1 MNEGVLMQ
9 NIQVKDIRIGEG
21 NPLVLIAGPCV
32 IETEDVVLR
41 TAEKI
46 KSITEKLAIPFIFK
60 SSYLKDN
67 RSSAS
72 SYQGPGLQEGLK
84 VLQKVKEQLDLPV
97 LSDIHSAHDASA
109 CAGVLDVMQIPAFLS
124 MQTSLLQA
132 VAATGK
138 VVNIKKGQFLAGN
151 DLTASINKVKDA
163 GNSNIIL
170 TERGSMFGYGN
181 LVVDMRSL
189 KIMRDLG
196 YPVIMDSTHAI
207 KKYGVRSRDK
217 EGWQKEFI
225 FGLSRA
231 AVAAGVD
238 GFFIETHPNCDE
250 ALCDADSMLP
260 LDRLE
265 DLLGQLKVIDEIVKP
280 ALQADN
286 EGLY

>member
-1 MNEGVLMQ
+1 MQ
-9 NIQVKDIRIGEG
+9 VIKVNGIHIGEG

-32 IETEDVVLR
+32 IETEDVVLE
-41 TAEKI
+41 TAEKV
-46 KSITEKLAIPFIFK
+46 KKITEKLSIPYIFK

-67 RSSAS
+67 RSSAT
-72 SYQGPGLQEGLK
+72 SYQGPGLDKGLK
-84 VLQKVKEQLDLPV
+84 ILQKVKEQLELPI
-97 LSDIHSAHDASA
+97 LSDIHNANDADA
-109 CAGVLDVMQIPAFLS
+109 CAEVLDIIQIPAFLS

-132 VAATGK
+132 VASTGR
-138 VVNIKKGQFLAGN
+138 VVNIKKGQFLSGGDLKASVNKIKETGN
-151 DLTASINKVKDA
+151 N
-163 GNSNIIL
+163 NIIL

-207 KKYGVRSRDK
+207 KKYGVRSMDK
-217 EGWQKEFI
+217 DGWQKEFI

-238 GFFIETHPNCDE
+238 GFFIETHPDCDK

-265 DLLGQLKVIDEIVKP
+265 DLLGQLKAIDELVKP
-280 ALQADN
+280 SLKYDN

>member
-1 MNEGVLMQ
+1 MQ
-9 NIQVKDIRIGEG
+9 IVKVKNVQIGEG

-32 IETEDVVLR
+32 IETEDIVLK
-41 TAEKI
+41 TAEKA
-46 KSITEKLAIPFIFK
+46 KEITEKLGIPYIFK

-72 SYQGPGLQEGLK
+72 SYQGPGLEKGLK
-84 VLQKVKEQLDLPV
+84 ILQKVKEQFDLPI
-97 LSDIHSAHDASA
+97 LSDIHSANDAQA
-109 CAGVLDVMQIPAFLS
+109 CAEVLDIIQIPAFLS

-138 VVNIKKGQFLAGN
+138 VVNIKKGQFLAGG

-163 GNSNIIL
+163 GSNNILL

-181 LVVDMRSL
+181 LVVDMRGL

-207 KKYGVRSRDK
+207 KKYGVRNMDK
-217 EGWQKEFI
+217 DGWQKEFI

-238 GFFIETHPNCDE
+238 GFFIETHPDCDS

-260 LDRLE
+260 IDRLE
-265 DLLGQLKVIDEIVKP
+265 DLMSQLKTIDELVKP
-280 ALQADN
+280 SLKNDN

>member
-1 MNEGVLMQ
+1 MHV
-9 NIQVKDIRIGEG
+9 VKLNNIRIGQG

-32 IETEDVVLR
+32 IETEDIVLK
-41 TAEKI
+41 TAEQAK
-46 KSITEKLAIPFIFK
+46 KITEKLGIPYIFK

-72 SYQGPGLQEGLK
+72 SYQGPGLLEGLK
-84 VLQKVKEQLDLPV
+84 ILQKVKEQFDLPI
-97 LSDIHSAHDASA
+97 LSDIHNANDAEA
-109 CAGVLDVMQIPAFLS
+109 CAEVLDIIQIPAFLS

-151 DLTASINKVKDA
+151 DLQASINKVKDA
-163 GNSNIIL
+163 GSNNIIL

-207 KKYGVRSRDK
+207 KKYGVRSMDK

-238 GFFIETHPNCDE
+238 GFFIETHPDCDS

-265 DLLGQLKVIDEIVKP
+265 DLMQQLKTIDELIKP
-280 ALQADN
+280 SLAHDN
-286 EGLY
+286 EDL

>member
-1 MNEGVLMQ
+1 MQ
-9 NIQVKDIRIGEG
+9 KVTIGKLEIGAG
-21 NPLVLIAGPCV
+21 NPLILIAGPCV
-32 IETEDVVLR
+32 IESEKVVMN
-41 TAEKI
+41 TAERIMKI
-46 KSITEKLAIPFIFK
+46 TDKLGIPFIFK

-72 SYQGPGLQEGLK
+72 SYKGPGLKKGLEILK
-84 VLQKVKEQLDLPV
+84 KVKDSFGLPL
-97 LSDIHSAHDASA
+97 LSDIHGVEQAEA
-109 CAGVLDVMQIPAFLS
+109 CAEVLDVIQIPAFLS

-132 VAATGK
+132 VAKTGK
-138 VVNIKKGQFLAGN
+138 VVNIKKGQFLAAN
-151 DLTASINKVKDA
+151 DLSASINKVRET
-163 GNSNIIL
+163 GNKNILL

-181 LVVDMRSL
+181 LVVDMRGL
-189 KIMRDLG
+189 KVMRELG
-196 YPVIMDSTHAI
+196 YPVIMDSTHAL
-207 KKYGVRSRDK
+207 KKYGVRSMDK
-217 EGWQKEFI
+217 STWSKDFI

-265 DLLGQLKVIDEIVKP
+265 DLMQQLKEIDNLVK
-280 ALQADN
+280 ANLSRDN

>member
-1 MNEGVLMQ
+1 MRTIKVG
-9 NIQVKDIRIGEG
+9 NIKIGNA
-21 NPLVLIAGPCV
+21 NPLILIAGPCV
-32 IETEDVVLR
+32 IESEEIVMK
-41 TAEKI
+41 TAEQAKE
-46 KSITEKLAIPFIFK
+46 ITTKLGIPYIFK

-72 SYQGPGLQEGLK
+72 SYQGPGIDEGLRI
-84 VLQKVKEQLDLPV
+84 LQKVKETFDIPI
-97 LSDIHSAHDASA
+97 LSDIHNSEDAKT
-109 CAGVLDVMQIPAFLS
+109 CADVLDIMQIPAFLS

-132 VAATGK
+132 AAKTGK

-151 DLTASINKVKDA
+151 DLSASINKVQDA
-163 GNSNIIL
+163 GSEEILL

-189 KIMRDLG
+189 KVMRDLG
-196 YPVIMDSTHAI
+196 YPVIMDSTHAL
-207 KKYGVRSRDK
+207 KKYGVRSLDK
-217 EGWQKEFI
+217 STWSKDFI

-238 GFFIETHPNCDE
+238 GLFIETHPDCSS

-265 DLLGQLKVIDEIVKP
+265 DLMFQLKKIDEMVKP
-280 ALQADN
+280 NLIRDD

>member
-1 MNEGVLMQ
+1 MRTIKVG
-9 NIQVKDIRIGEG
+9 NIKIGNA
-21 NPLVLIAGPCV
+21 NPLILIAGPCV
-32 IETEDVVLR
+32 IESEEIVMK
-41 TAEKI
+41 TAERAKE
-46 KSITEKLAIPFIFK
+46 ITTKLNIPYIFK

-72 SYQGPGLQEGLK
+72 SYQGPGIDEGLRI
-84 VLQKVKEQLDLPV
+84 LQKVKETFDIPI
-97 LSDIHSAHDASA
+97 LSDIHNSEDAKT
-109 CAGVLDVMQIPAFLS
+109 CADVLDIMQIPAFLS

-132 VAATGK
+132 AAKTGK

-151 DLTASINKVKDA
+151 DLSASINKVQDA
-163 GNSNIIL
+163 GSEEILL

-189 KIMRDLG
+189 KVMRDLG
-196 YPVIMDSTHAI
+196 YPVIMDSTHAL
-207 KKYGVRSRDK
+207 KKYGVRSLDK
-217 EGWQKEFI
+217 STWSKDFI

-238 GFFIETHPNCDE
+238 GLFIETHPDCSS

-265 DLLGQLKVIDEIVKP
+265 DLMFQLKKIDEMVKP
-280 ALQADN
+280 NLIRDD

>member
-1 MNEGVLMQ
+1 MRTIKVG
-9 NIQVKDIRIGEG
+9 NIKIGNA
-21 NPLVLIAGPCV
+21 NPLILIAGPCV
-32 IETEDVVLR
+32 IESEEIVMK
-41 TAEKI
+41 TAERAKE
-46 KSITEKLAIPFIFK
+46 ITTKLNIPYIFK

-72 SYQGPGLQEGLK
+72 SYQGPGIDEGLRI
-84 VLQKVKEQLDLPV
+84 LQKVKETFDIPI
-97 LSDIHSAHDASA
+97 LSDIHKSEDAKT
-109 CAGVLDVMQIPAFLS
+109 CADVLDIMQIPAFLS

-132 VAATGK
+132 AAKTGK

-151 DLTASINKVKDA
+151 DLSASINKVQDA
-163 GNSNIIL
+163 GSEEILL

-189 KIMRDLG
+189 KVMRDLG
-196 YPVIMDSTHAI
+196 YPVIMDSTHAL
-207 KKYGVRSRDK
+207 KKYGVRSLDK
-217 EGWQKEFI
+217 STWSKDFI

-238 GFFIETHPNCDE
+238 GLFIETHPDCSS

-265 DLLGQLKVIDEIVKP
+265 DLMFQLKKIDEMVKP
-280 ALQADN
+280 NLIRDD